1 MKHLDI
7 LVESCI
13 KVEKQINKQ
22 LNESSSTDK
31 LHTLKVLNKI
41 KATVKNPRDVE
52 RFIGKYSDQIIQ
64 AEEELSGQ
72 SKKNL
77 TSAFSKIKYA
87 ISKGWNFIKRHWG
100 KILALILI
108 ISLAL
113 FFKFGLYGKLA
124 GIIGSWLG
132 SGGNDVTFVDTNAP
146 ADDDIEVN
154 ITNDQSIDNQPS
166 GDNNVNVISNN
177 NLEVIDGQI
186 PTGDQEIFGYL
197 YNVTPEEAEQMREYL
212 KDQGIVDQKDFEQWA
227 KDQGLLKK
235 LRPVTV
241 VNVTGVGKRN

>member
-31 LHTLKVLNKI
+31 LHTLRVLNKI
-41 KATVKNPRDVE
+41 KTTVKNPRDVE

-113 FFKFGLYGKLA
+113 FFKFGLYGRLA

-146 ADDDIEVN
+146 VDDKIEVN

-166 GDNNVNVISNN
+166 SDNNVISNN
-177 NLEVIDGQI
+177 DDLEVIDGQI

-212 KDQGIVDQKDFEQWA
+212 KDHGVVDQKSFERWA
-227 KDQGLLKK
+227 KDQGILKK
-235 LRPVTV
+235 LRPVTII
-241 VNVTGVGKRN
+241 NITGVGKRN